1 VNAPSGR
8 GRAIALHAAD
18 NVLVALDAL
27 PAGSP
32 LGDGLTS
39 REAVPSGHKL
49 ARRAIA
55 AGDAIVKL
63 GQIMGFASAAIA
75 AGKHVHVHNVALHD
89 FERRAP
95 ERGEAAL
102 RPEVGAD
109 ETSHFQ
115 GYRRAGERA
124 GTRNYI
130 GIVATVN
137 CAATVA
143 RAIAAQFPEVAL
155 ADFPRVD
162 GVAAFAHASGCGMTR
177 GDGLAVL
184 QRTLA
189 GFARHPN
196 LGGVLVLGLGCEVN
210 QGRELFER
218 YGLVESELCQFATI
232 QELGG
237 TRAAIADGVR
247 RVREMLPLVD
257 RAERVP
263 IPVSEL
269 SLGLKC
275 GGSDGYSGISANP
288 ALGVAADLLVAAG
301 GTAILSETPE
311 IYGAEHLLT
320 ARARSP
326 EIAERLR
333 ARIRWWQ
340 EYLSRHGAEMD
351 NNPSPGNKSGG
362 ISTILE
368 KSLGAVAKSGT
379 SALSGVFEYAE
390 PIRERGLVFMD
401 SPGYDPCTV
410 TGQIASG
417 ANVVCFTTGRGS
429 VFGSKPVPTLKLSTN
444 TALFERMGDDI
455 DVNCGTIIDGS
466 STIEEVGQQI
476 LREVIAVASGKRSR
490 SEDNGLG
497 NDEFVPW
504 ILGATV

>member
-1 VNAPSGR
+1 
-8 GRAIALHAAD
+8 
-18 NVLVALDAL
+18 
-27 PAGSP
+27 
-32 LGDGLTS
+32 
-39 REAVPSGHKL
+39 
-49 ARRAIA
+49 
-55 AGDAIVKL
+55 
-63 GQIMGFASAAIA
+63 
-75 AGKHVHVHNVALHD
+75 
-89 FERRAP
+89 
-95 ERGEAAL
+95 
-102 RPEVGAD
+102 
-109 ETSHFQ
+109 
-115 GYRRAGERA
+115 
-124 GTRNYI
+124 
-130 GIVATVN
+130 
-137 CAATVA
+137 
-143 RAIAAQFPEVAL
+143 
-155 ADFPRVD
+155 
-162 GVAAFAHASGCGMTR
+162 
-177 GDGLAVL
+177 
-184 QRTLA
+184 
-189 GFARHPN
+189 
-196 LGGVLVLGLGCEVN
+196 VN
-210 QGRELFER
+210 QGSELFER

-247 RVREMLPLVD
+247 RVREMLPLVN
-257 RAERVP
+257 RAERAP

-301 GTAILSETPE
+301 GTVILSETPE
-311 IYGAEHLLT
+311 IYGAEHLLYS
-320 ARARSP
+320 RARSP
-326 EIAERLR
+326 EVAERLR
-333 ARIRWWQ
+333 ARIGWWQ
-340 EYLSRHGAEMD
+340 EYLRRHGAEMD

-390 PIRERGLVFMD
+390 PIRQRGLVFMD
-401 SPGYDPCTV
+401 SPGYDPCSV

-466 STIEEVGQQI
+466 ATIEEVGQQI

-497 NDEFVPW
+497 NEEFVPW

>member
-27 PAGSP
+27 PVGSP
-32 LGDGLTS
+32 LGDGLIS

-55 AGDAIVKL
+55 AGEAIVKL
-63 GQIMGFASAAIA
+63 GQTMGFASAAIA
-75 AGKHVHVHNVALHD
+75 AGNHVHVHNVALHD
-89 FERRAP
+89 FERQAL
-95 ERGEAAL
+95 ERGETVRRPAPAAG
-102 RPEVGAD
+102 EA
-109 ETSHFQ
+109 SHFQ
-115 GYRRAGERA
+115 GYRRADDRA

-143 RAIAAQFPEVAL
+143 RAIAAQFSELVL

-162 GVAAFAHASGCGMTR
+162 GVAAFAHGSGCGMTR
-177 GDGLAVL
+177 GDGLAIL

-210 QGRELFER
+210 QGSELFER

-247 RVREMLPLVD
+247 RVREMLPLVN
-257 RAERVP
+257 RAERAP

-301 GTAILSETPE
+301 GTVILSETPE
-311 IYGAEHLLT
+311 IYGAEHLLYS
-320 ARARSP
+320 RARSP
-326 EIAERLR
+326 EVAERLR
-333 ARIRWWQ
+333 ARIGWWQ
-340 EYLSRHGAEMD
+340 EYLRRHGAEMD

-390 PIRERGLVFMD
+390 PIRQRGLVFMD
-401 SPGYDPCTV
+401 SPGYDPCSV

-466 STIEEVGQQI
+466 ATIEEVGQQI

-497 NDEFVPW
+497 NEEFVPW